1 VIAACSGWQS
11 YLKLL
16 GSESTILNG
25 CTTLVDR
32 GHVKYVRGF
41 WSQVLDGELRVLG
54 DECCRITVDAPW
66 KNNAENISERGA
78 G

>member
-1 VIAACSGWQS
+1 MC
-11 YLKLL
+11 
-16 GSESTILNG
+16 SESPILNG
-25 CTTLVDR
+25 CTTLVNR

-54 DECCRITVDAPW
+54 DECCRITVDTPW
-66 KNNAENISERGA
+66 KNDAKNISERGA